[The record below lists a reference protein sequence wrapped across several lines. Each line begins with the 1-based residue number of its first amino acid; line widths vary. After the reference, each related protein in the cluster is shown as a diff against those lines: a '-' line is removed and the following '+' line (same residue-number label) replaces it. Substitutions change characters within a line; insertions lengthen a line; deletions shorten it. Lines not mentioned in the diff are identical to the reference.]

1 MHCIEPTTHT
11 VQTEQAAGNRVA
23 GHLLQRMKGIC
34 GTVYMFLQMLSF
46 LGGLKMTKFLLRL
59 FVKDYQNT
67 EDMRVRASVGKLAGA
82 AGIVCN
88 CILFLGKL
96 LAGLMA
102 GSVAIIA
109 DAVNNLSDASSSV
122 VTLLGFRLA
131 QQPADAD
138 HPYGHARYEYLSG
151 LAVAVLILVIGVELV
166 KSSVGKIIH
175 PEPVDFSFITI
186 AILAASILVKLW
198 MSLFFGTLGKRINS
212 LTLQATSVDSR
223 NDVVSTAAVLLGC
236 LVGYLFHVN
245 IDGYVG
251 LLVALFILYS
261 GVNTVKETVS
271 PLLGE
276 QAEVELVEKINKLV
290 LSHER
295 VLNVHDLLIH
305 DYGPGRC
312 FASIHV
318 ELSARIDP
326 LAGHDIIDT
335 IECEALE
342 KLNVHLVIHYD
353 PVLTDDAEWNDMHQ
367 VMDEIMQEVA
377 PEVSMHCFRIVGG
390 AKQKNLVFDLVVP
403 YETKRP
409 NWELKQEIDRKLL
422 ERKKDYGTI
431 IRFDGKE

>member
-1 MHCIEPTTHT
+1 
-11 VQTEQAAGNRVA
+11 
-23 GHLLQRMKGIC
+23 
-34 GTVYMFLQMLSF
+34 
-46 LGGLKMTKFLLRL
+46 MTKLLLRL
-59 FVKDYQNT
+59 FVKNYENSA
-67 EDMRVRASVGKLAGA
+67 DMAVRASVGKLAGA
-82 AGIVCN
+82 TGIVCN
-88 CILFLGKL
+88 IILFLMKL
-96 LAGLMA
+96 LAGLLA

-131 QQPADAD
+131 QMPADED

-151 LAVAVLILVIGVELV
+151 LMVAVLILVIGVELV

-175 PEPVDFSFITI
+175 PEAIDFSLLTVG
-186 AILAASILVKLW
+186 ILVASVLVKLW

-223 NDVVSTAAVLLGC
+223 NDVVSTIAVLAGC
-236 LVGYLFHVN
+236 LVGYIFHVN

-261 GVNTVKETVS
+261 GVNIVRETIS

-276 QAEVELVEKINKLV
+276 QADEELVKKIKTLV
-290 LSHER
+290 YSHEA

-312 FASIHV
+312 FASIHAEV
-318 ELSARIDP
+318 SARLDP
-326 LAGHDIIDT
+326 MEVHDILDE
-335 IECEALE
+335 IECAVLD

-353 PVLTDDAEWNDMHQ
+353 PVLPDDDEWAEMSGL
-367 VMDEIMQEVA
+367 MGEILSEVA
-377 PEVSMHCFRIVGG
+377 PEVSMHCFRMVGG
-390 AKQKNLVFDLVVP
+390 AKQKNLVFDLMVP
-403 YETKRP
+403 YDSKKT
-409 NWELKQEIDRKLL
+409 NTELKRKIDQNLL
-422 ERKKDYGTI
+422 ARNKHYGTI